1 MTTNT
6 DIVVVGAGPAG
17 CAVARAYALAGQRVV
32 LLEAEEQGGSQVLR
46 RVHRSQAPV

>member
-32 LLEAEEQGGSQVLR
+32 LLEAEEQGKS
-46 RVHRSQAPV
+46 